1 MFPMPP
7 SILLLVSIAVVSA
20 AGPVLDGRSTSSMA
34 TQTLHVPDVRP
45 PAADIAAALQA
56 SYDRVKD
63 FTASFTQV
71 YEGGVLRRKAVE
83 SGTVAI
89 RKPGLMRW
97 EYTSPQKKLFVSD
110 GKTMYM
116 YFPEDRQVMTSPM
129 PDHDEATSAVL
140 FLMGRGDVTRDFT
153 ARWVEGGAPDEY
165 AVRLEPRIRQAEYDW
180 LEVTARRDT
189 LQIRALTAGD
199 AQGGRSVFTF
209 TNLKENV
216 GLADKLFQ
224 FSIPRGTEVITGGK
238 TP

>member
-1 MFPMPP
+1 MPV
-7 SILLLVSIAVVSA
+7 SLRFVTFVLLMALLPAPANSA
-20 AGPVLDGRSTSSMA
+20 GGRSA
-34 TQTLHVPDVRP
+34 DQTIASPDVRP

-56 SYDRVKD
+56 RYERIKG

-83 SGTVAI
+83 SGTVYI
-89 RKPGLMRW
+89 QKPGRMRW

-116 YFPEDRQVMTSPM
+116 HFPEDRQVMTVPM
-129 PDHDEATSAVL
+129 PEHDEATSAVL

-153 ARWVEGGAPDEY
+153 ARWIEGAPDEY
-165 AVRLEPRIRQAEYDW
+165 ALRLEPRIRQAEYDW
-180 LEVTARRDT
+180 LEVTADRET
-189 LQIRALTAGD
+189 LQLRTLTAVDG
-199 AQGGRSVFTF
+199 QGGRSVFTF
-209 TNLKENV
+209 TNLKENP